1 MAWAVLLTAVAA
13 GVMPVSSLGSPV
25 AAADRVEV
33 IARHIP
39 VVPVTSGR
47 SERAGGWLRPATKVR
62 RIVLVGDS
70 LAKEMAPFLQ
80 FLTYPRDLT
89 ARVWGGTAPC
99 DWTSSPLGADR
110 ATLVIVS
117 FTGNSLT
124 QCMTAPDG
132 SLLQGEQVVEQYRYD
147 VGQIIDSARRT
158 GARVLLVGQPLPM
171 AVLGVDAVVDGIN
184 QMYRTYA
191 AKYPFVA
198 YVDAGAAVESPD
210 GAYTDRLPCTRFDPD
225 CGPDGTTIVRGDG
238 VHFCPAL
245 ERDPCLVWSSGAFR
259 FGMAVAVATNSY
271 RRYE

>member
-1 MAWAVLLTAVAA
+1 VARPLLLTALVA
-13 GVMPVSSLGSPV
+13 GVVSVGPLGPPV
-25 AAADRVEV
+25 AAADRVEI

-70 LAKEMAPFLQ
+70 LAKEMAPFLE
-80 FLTYPRDLT
+80 FLTSPRGLT

-117 FTGNSLT
+117 FTGNSLSP
-124 QCMTAPDG
+124 CMTAPDG

-147 VGQIIDSARRT
+147 VGEIIDAARRA

-171 AVLGVDAVVDGIN
+171 TALGADAVVDGIN

-191 AKYPFVA
+191 AKLPFVA

-210 GAYTDRLPCTRFDPD
+210 GTYTDRLPCTRFDPD

-259 FGMAVAVATNSY
+259 FGMAVASAANNF
-271 RRYE
+271 RRHE